1 MQPRKY
7 PKGFLTDKG
16 TIGEDLET
24 TGNVGKRDKGC
35 FFITIDIIYSKFL
48 GLHIKIEYNNGLRSI
63 RFLNPGEKHTEKK
76 TLEPTFELERYFEG
90 EVIKFSSELD
100 ISHLSPFEQKVLQ
113 ETINIK
119 YGNTITYSQLGEK
132 IGCKGP
138 RAIGNALGKNP
149 IPIIIPCHRVVAK
162 KGIGGYS
169 AGIDIKTRL
178 LDLEKRTLNN
188 L

>member
-24 TGNVGKRDKGC
+24 TGNAGKGNKESI
-35 FFITIDIIYSKFL
+35 FIMIDSIYSKLL
-48 GLHIKIEYNNGLRSI
+48 GLHIEIEYKNELRSI
-63 RFLNPGEKHTEKK
+63 RFLKPSENYIEKK
-76 TLEPTFELERYFEG
+76 TLDATFELERYFEG
-90 EVIKFSSELD
+90 EVIEFLSELD
-100 ISHLSPFEQKVLQ
+100 ISHLSPFEQKVLG
-113 ETINIK
+113 ETKKIQ
-119 YGNTITYSQLGEK
+119 YGRTMTYSQLAGK
-132 IGCKGP
+132 IGCRGA
-138 RAIGNALGKNP
+138 RAVGNALGKNP
-149 IPIIIPCHRVVAK
+149 LPIIIPCHRVVAK

-178 LDLEKRTLNN
+178 LELEKRNINN